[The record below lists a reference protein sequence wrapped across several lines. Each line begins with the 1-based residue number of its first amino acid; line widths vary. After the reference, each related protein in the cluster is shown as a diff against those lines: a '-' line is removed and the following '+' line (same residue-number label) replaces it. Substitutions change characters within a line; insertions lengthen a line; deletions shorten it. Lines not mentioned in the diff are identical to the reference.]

1 MSWYYDYKPYVSVA
15 ERRAKAARAM
25 QKMAKKGQKITP
37 VSIEGRKITKTFWGD
52 AWCTNLEGYSD
63 YENRLPRGRTYVRN
77 GSVVH
82 MTIEK
87 GQIVAFVS
95 GSELYEVV
103 INIKPLVKD
112 HWKRLKRESAGKI
125 GTLIELLQGKLSKA
139 VMEMVTDRKQGLFP
153 KPSEIEMEC
162 SCPDYAG
169 MCKHVAAVMYGV
181 GNRLDRSPEILFEL
195 RDVDHLELIE
205 QAIPAAPIG
214 ARTGAPG
221 ISNDDLSDIF
231 GIELSDETPASP
243 SPARTSPKSGVKKTL
258 TPKAP
263 LKGPAKVAA
272 KPVQKKVVAKAKPKP
287 QLKESVITKME
298 SPKTSPK
305 SKVKKAV
312 ATKAVAKVAVK
323 PAAKAA
329 PVKAAAKPVAKKE
342 VVKPAV
348 KAVAKVA
355 AKPAPKATPV
365 KAAAKPVAKKEVV
378 KPAVKAVAKV
388 AAKPAAK
395 APVKAAAKP
404 VAKKAVVAVKA
415 PVKAVA
421 KVAVKAVA
429 AAPVKAAAKPSVKA
443 AAVKKPV
450 KAVPKAKKG

>member
-1 MSWYYDYKPYVSVA
+1 MSWYHEYKPYVSVA
-15 ERRAKAARAM
+15 QKRAKAAKEM
-25 QKMAKKGQKITP
+25 QKLAKNGLKITP
-37 VSIEGRKITKTFWGD
+37 VNIAGRKITTTFWGD

-63 YENRLPRGRTYVRN
+63 FVNRLPRGRTYVRN

-82 MTIEK
+82 MSIEE
-87 GQIVAFVS
+87 GLILAYVS
-95 GSELYEVV
+95 GSEIYKVK
-103 INIKPLVKD
+103 IKIKPLAKD
-112 HWKRLKRESAGKI
+112 QWERLKRESAGKM
-125 GTLIELLQGKLSKA
+125 GTLIELLQGKLSKSM
-139 VMEMVTDRKQGLFP
+139 MEMVTDRKNGLFP
-153 KPSEIEMEC
+153 KPSEIEMKC

-169 MCKHVAAVMYGV
+169 MCKHVAAVMYGI
-181 GNRLDRSPEILFEL
+181 GNRLDCSPEMLFEL
-195 RDVDHLELIE
+195 RGVDHLELIE

-214 ARTGAPG
+214 ARTGTPA

-231 GIELSDETPASP
+231 GIELSDETPASR
-243 SPARTSPKSGVKKTL
+243 SPAKTSAKSGVKQAL

-263 LKGPAKVAA
+263 VKGPAKVAA
-272 KPVQKKVVAKAKPKP
+272 KPVQKKVVAKNARPKP

-298 SPKTSPK
+298 SPKASPK

-312 ATKAVAKVAVK
+312 ATKVVAKVAVK
-323 PAAKAA
+323 AA
-329 PVKAAAKPVAKKE
+329 VKKE
-342 VVKPAV
+342 EVKPAV

-355 AKPAPKATPV
+355 AKPAAKATPV
-365 KAAAKPVAKKEVV
+365 KAAAKPVV

-395 APVKAAAKP
+395 VPVKP

-443 AAVKKPV
+443 ATVKKPV
-450 KAVPKAKKG
+450 KAVSKAKKG